1 MMSVLQYG
9 DHSTLTMHVL
19 NYFSVRNIFSRAGEV
34 HSNLIVRERPI
45 PSETAWKN
53 ITTALTSSNMT
64 N

>member
-9 DHSTLTMHVL
+9 DHSTLLMHIL
-19 NYFSVRNIFSRAGEV
+19 SYFSIRNIFSWAGEV
-34 HSNLIVRERPI
+34 HSNLIVRERPT

-53 ITTALTSSNMT
+53 ITTPLTSNMT